1 MTTGACRV
9 LFAWLFP
16 LLLVAALPA
25 SADVPLDAAA
35 IYAKIA
41 AAAGAEPAAYR
52 ETLEFVSSNG
62 TKMVERDYYRGSD
75 HRLVYDTGPLH
86 AESGTYKG
94 DPWYMNEN
102 GQVVFDDPD
111 NNGAPRHPAPPS
123 VSAIHTPVEGY
134 VIAALDA
141 RGRGTKEYV
150 DAATWQVVRRDRI
163 TADGTIVSTYDDIR
177 ADNGRTFAHHI
188 HVDDRASKVTT
199 DMHVTSYDA
208 SDVAESDVAVP
219 SPRRALVEFP
229 PGVTSVDLPATF
241 SGTQVFVRVM
251 VGNRGLDFTLDTG
264 AAGITIDS
272 DVARELGVP
281 QLDRR
286 SSVAAGRYDTSEAIV
301 PEMKVGSLTMRNV
314 AVHVVP
320 QGWEEAPGL
329 KDVGLLEFDFLAE
342 LGVTIDY
349 EHKRVTVVPG
359 QVFQHPTDPRT
370 IPVDV
375 RIGSG
380 QPRTTVA
387 VNGVQG
393 DRFILD
399 TGGDGTFMIFDYF
412 ARFHPDAFKNQT
424 SDQSSVRMQGIGG
437 EFTVQRYSMSRI
449 QFASA
454 VFVNFVGYRIISKGA
469 YESDEGDGVIGAGF
483 LQLFTVSLD
492 YVNSRVYLVPNRDGR
507 AATSTK

>member
-1 MTTGACRV
+1 MTIGGCRV
-9 LFAWLFP
+9 LFAWL
-16 LLLVAALPA
+16 LALGLVAALPA
-25 SADVPLDAAA
+25 SADAPLDAAA
-35 IYAKIA
+35 IRAKIA
-41 AAAGAEPAAYR
+41 AAGGRPAAYR

-62 TKMVERDYYRGSD
+62 TKTVEHDYCRGSD
-75 HRLVYDTGPLH
+75 CRYVFDTGQLH

-94 DPWYMNEN
+94 DSWHMNEN

-111 NNGAPRHPAPPS
+111 DNGGPRHPAPPS
-123 VSAIHTPVEGY
+123 VSAINTPVEGY
-134 VIAALDA
+134 LIAALDA

-150 DAATWQVVRRDRI
+150 DAATWQIVRRDRI

-177 ADNGRTFAHHI
+177 ADNGHTFAHHM
-188 HVDDRASKVTT
+188 HVDDQTTKVTT
-199 DMHVTSYDA
+199 DMRVTSFDE
-208 SDVAESDVAVP
+208 SGVAESDIAVP

-251 VGNRGLDFTLDTG
+251 IGNRGLDFALDTG

-272 DVARELGVP
+272 DVARQLGLT

-286 SSVAAGRYDTSEAIV
+286 SAVAAARYDTSEAIV
-301 PEMKVGSLTMRNV
+301 PEMKVGSLTMRDV
-314 AVHVVP
+314 AVQVVP
-320 QGWEEAPGL
+320 QGWEQAPGV
-329 KDVGLLEFDFLAE
+329 KDVGLLGFDFLAE

-349 EHKRVTVVPG
+349 EHRRVTVVRG
-359 QVFQHPTDPRT
+359 QVFQPPTDPRT

-393 DRFILD
+393 ERFILD
-399 TGGDGTFMIFDYF
+399 TGGDGTFIITDYF
-412 ARFHPDAFKNQT
+412 ARLHPDAFKNQT
-424 SDQSSVRMQGIGG
+424 TSPFPTRMLGIGG

-454 VFVNFVGYRIISKGA
+454 VFQNFVGYRIISKGA
-469 YESDEGDGVIGAGF
+469 YESDEGDGVIGAEF
-483 LQLFTVSLD
+483 LQLFTVTLD
-492 YVNSRVYLVPNRDGR
+492 YVDSRIYLVPNSYGR
-507 AATSTK
+507 RAMGVK